1 MSRLL
6 SPSRKIVVGAIALVP
21 LAAFSAPQTPPSAP
35 VTVVNTP
42 TNPIPVTAPSALPVT
57 GTVNVGNLGA
67 TTLPVSVTNFP
78 ATQPVSVTNFPAT
91 QQVSGTVN
99 IGNQPTVQQVSVTN
113 ASSAPV
119 IAVMLNVPGSSPF
132 VTVLDPQTPAF
143 AVPSTV
149 NGRSIQSL
157 VVTQVS
163 GGCTGIGSFQL
174 PLQDAVNGNVVAE
187 FLFRVGDL
195 EGGFF
200 PLLAQQTQIYFG
212 PGHSVVLGD
221 AVAGNGC
228 QFDLSGYFVTQ

>member
-1 MSRLL
+1 MSCRISTVL
-6 SPSRKIVVGAIALVP
+6 KIVIGAVALVSM
-21 LAAFSAPQTPPSAP
+21 AAHSAPQTPPSAP

-42 TNPIPVTAPSALPVT
+42 ANPIPVTAPSALPVT

-91 QQVSGTVN
+91 QQVSGSVN
-99 IGNQPTVQQVSVTN
+99 VGNLPTVQQVSVTN
-113 ASSAPV
+113 VSSAPV
-119 IAVMLNVPGSSPF
+119 IAVMLNVPGSNPF
-132 VTVLDPQTPAF
+132 VTVLDPQTPEF
-143 AVPSTV
+143 DVPSTLS
-149 NGRSIQSL
+149 GRSVQSL

-174 PLQDAVNGNVVAE
+174 PLQDTVSGNVVAE
-187 FLFRVGDL
+187 FLFRVGTL